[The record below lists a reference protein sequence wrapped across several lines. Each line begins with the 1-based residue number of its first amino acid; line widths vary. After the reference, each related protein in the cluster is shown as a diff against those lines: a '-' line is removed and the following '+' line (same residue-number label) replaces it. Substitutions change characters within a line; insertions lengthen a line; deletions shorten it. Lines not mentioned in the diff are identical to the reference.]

1 MKRLKNLTYINII
14 SLLAIALCFSLFVY
28 TAGAVDYADV
38 YTGVLEDLQ
47 SSAEFKNEDGTLN
60 DVAWSEFLAKYPDD
74 SSNNGFEIITIAESE
89 ALELFLYVYQP
100 SHAKRDHVATHINM
114 SLKDPD
120 TIASDQDGG
129 FELYNLVLLST
140 DGVFDKYAV
149 KDFVVLSDDVRY
161 YNIATIYRDYDSDV
175 DPALPDYNE
184 NIVNSIGI
192 EVGKCYV
199 AETHDDTVSYYWLD
213 TEVIRIESM
222 YVGQAFYSNG
232 YKIWIN
238 TTSGST
244 SHYIAFSTD
253 KQVDQLLR
261 VKVNYD
267 VREWTWTTKFNSS
280 REDYVDL
287 LNQDIEVTYE
297 SKGQNS
303 PDGWFSRQ
311 YTWNCIENVET
322 FLNDPVVLEQLTD
335 EGKSDVEQEQWVVRF
350 LETPRVI
357 SGGVSSSTIEWSEVT
372 NVSILEMTFRTN
384 GVLYTMGVVSN
395 RQTGDGV
402 PDMNYGFV
410 LDGLLETLR
419 LVLGAIIAVLVCVF
433 IGPFVGPVWDV
444 IKMIV
449 KYLFL
454 GIWYVISIPF
464 RFLNWFTSLGKGK
477 RR

>member
-38 YTGVLEDLQ
+38 YTGVLADLQ

-184 NIVNSIGI
+184 NLVNSTGL

-213 TEVIRIESM
+213 TEVVTFTSTFVGRIR
-222 YVGQAFYSNG
+222 YNDG
-232 YKIWIN
+232 YKGIF
-238 TTSGST
+238 SSYCD
-244 SHYIAFSTD
+244 SHFIAFSTD
-253 KQVDQLLR
+253 YQIDTLIK
-261 VKVNYD
+261 VKVDFMERSYSQYKYL
-267 VREWTWTTKFNSS
+267 T
-280 REDYVDL
+280 
-287 LNQDIEVTYE
+287 
-297 SKGQNS
+297 
-303 PDGWFSRQ
+303 GWGAPS
-311 YTWNCIENVET
+311 YG
-322 FLNDPVVLEQLTD
+322 DPVHKTLTID
-335 EGKSDVEQEQWVVRF
+335 EKQFGTNNADGLFAVKYEWDRIESIDEFFSDEVVESNVSDENKAKVQNEQWVVRF
-350 LETPRVI
+350 YETVVDKYHMTLGDRYEGTDV
-357 SGGVSSSTIEWSEVT
+357 SEVT
-372 NVSILEMTFRTN
+372 ILELTFRTN
-384 GVLYTMGVVSN
+384 GMLHTMGVVAN
-395 RQTGDGV
+395 RQTGEDD
-402 PDMNYGFV
+402 PFIFV
-410 LDGLLETLR
+410 GYDYSGILSAI
-419 LVLGAIIAVLVCVF
+419 LGALVFVALCTVF
-433 IGPFVGPVWDV
+433 GPFVGPVWDV

-464 RFLNWFTSLGKGK
+464 RFLNWLTSLGKGK